1 MAMLASGLIF
11 GMLFGFVIKR
21 SRFCM
26 TSLVRDIYLEK
37 RFYNI
42 VLIVAIVAVEGL
54 IYHGLGHMHLVRIP
68 FYLPPFS
75 LLSIALGGLL
85 FGVGAVVSC
94 GCLTSTLVK
103 CGDGR
108 VAGLISLAT
117 FIVTGY
123 FVSAGPGKDLS
134 KYLRSFFIV
143 EDMLPGRRSIVPVI
157 VFAVLTVVA
166 VYLLWRH
173 RKTHPALFQVPGQY
187 TGLRHILCE
196 KIWPMEPTVVI
207 IGVLM
212 GLAFPVS
219 GYFGRHFGFAIVSP
233 ILSWAY
239 TAFPARGIVGS
250 CNPYD
255 TMFGWGSMFVL
266 GIVLGSLLTT
276 LASKEFSIVLPDK
289 ATALKMVAGGV
300 LMGLGGVWGQGCLIA
315 NGLVGTAQLSMKSW
329 YALVF
334 LVLGVWLAARLIL
347 KPALKKG

>member
-1 MAMLASGLIF
+1 MATLASGLLF
-11 GMLFGFVIKR
+11 GVLFGFVVKR

-26 TSLVRDIYLEK
+26 TGLVRDIYLEK
-37 RFYNI
+37 RLYNI
-42 VLIVAIVAVEGL
+42 ALIAAIVAVEGL
-54 IYHGLGHMHLVRIP
+54 IYHGLGHLHLVRIP

-75 LLSIALGGLL
+75 LVSIALGSLL
-85 FGVGAVVSC
+85 FGIGAVVSS

-108 VAGLISLAT
+108 VAGLISLVA
-117 FIVTGY
+117 FVLTGY
-123 FVSAGPGKDLS
+123 FVSAGPGKDVS

-143 EDMLPGRRSIVPVI
+143 EDMLPGRRSIIPVI
-157 VFAVLTVVA
+157 VFAVLAVVIVA
-166 VYLLWRH
+166 VLYRH
-173 RKTHPALFQVPGQY
+173 RKTHPKPFEIPGRY
-187 TGLRHILCE
+187 TGMRHVLCE
-196 KIWPMEPTVVI
+196 KNWPMEPTVVI
-207 IGVLM
+207 IGILM

-219 GYFGRHFGFAIVSP
+219 GHFGRHFGFAIVSP

-255 TMFGWGSMFVL
+255 TMFGWGSMLVV
-266 GIVLGSLLTT
+266 GIVVGSLVATVV
-276 LASKEFSIVLPDK
+276 AREFSIVLPD
-289 ATALKMVAGGV
+289 ASTAVKMVIGGV

-315 NGLVGTAQLSMKSW
+315 NGLVGTAQLSLKSW

-334 LVLGVWLAARLIL
+334 LVLGIWMATRLLL